1 MNRFKRSIYQMVHS
15 HGWLADIVYR
25 VAYPVKDVQMRLRNW
40 RAKRDNIQ
48 AEELYEYRHFA
59 ACSDLIVGVTNVC
72 NARCVFCA
80 YPRAMDSK
88 DLKGGVMP
96 FILFKKIVDEWK
108 SLGGSRI
115 DLTHTVGDPLIDPGL
130 VEKINYAILQAG
142 IKKVSF
148 TTNGILLNKN
158 DNYRRLIDAGVNEI
172 YISTEGTNR
181 EMYEKVYGVKHYDDM
196 LSGVGNLLEYN
207 RSKGEPTSITIRFR
221 NAQKPSEI
229 IGSKDFLRVIK
240 PYFSDKVRCNFTV
253 EFDNLGG
260 LIKDQDLLGQMRL
273 RHMHNNLDIPCCAL
287 FGFMVRYDGSVRL
300 CGCRFKRTDMDDMV
314 IGNIREQSLLD
325 ISKKSEA
332 WEIIKG
338 FYSGKRP
345 ETCGGC
351 SLYHPVNRKCLDNR
365 KTVEKLHLG
374 NQRLSEGN
382 MLNKSVTTAVQPE
395 QATLEQLE
403 TKVKT
408 SGPPT
413 PTHDPEMVV

>member
-1 MNRFKRSIYQMVHS
+1 MVHS
-15 HGWLADIVYR
+15 NGWLADVVYGA
-25 VAYPVKDVQMRLRNW
+25 AYPVKDVLTRLRNW

-48 AEELYEYRHFA
+48 AEDLYEHRHLVVGG
-59 ACSDLIVGVTNVC
+59 DLIIGVTNVC

-130 VEKINYAILQAG
+130 VEKINYAIHQAG

-172 YISTEGTNR
+172 YISTEGTDR

-207 RSKGEPTSITIRFR
+207 RSKGEPTSIAIRFR

-240 PYFSDKVRCNFTV
+240 PYFSDKVRCNFTID
-253 EFDNLGG
+253 FDNWGG
-260 LIKDQDLLGQMRL
+260 LIKDQDLLGHMRL

-325 ISKKSEA
+325 ISKKAKA
-332 WEIIKG
+332 WEVAKG

-345 ETCGGC
+345 ETCVGC
-351 SLYHPVNRKCLDNR
+351 SLYHPVNRKWLNNR
-365 KTVEKLHLG
+365 IAIGKVHSE
-374 NQRLSEGN
+374 NRRQYEGN
-382 MLNKSVTTAVQPE
+382 IPNKSVTTGVQPE
-395 QATLEQLE
+395 QAPLEQSE

-408 SGPPT
+408 PGQPT